1 MKKRKKT
8 AKLIKSKMVF
18 RFKKNASTA
27 PCSGGTVDTT
37 TITTT
42 TGF

>member
-1 MKKRKKT
+1 MKKTKKST
-8 AKLIKSKMVF
+8 KLIKSKMVF
-18 RFKKNASTA
+18 MFKKNVSTT